1 MEIFLYIQRQNETL
15 VCSMYSISSSF
26 SFSLHLS
33 LSLAFA
39 LSRSRFRFQLLYT
52 PSFRFY
58 KCKYTYDVIHIRITE
73 KKNRTC
79 TCTQHLETVVERD
92 SVRMCAHRNKQTH
105 THTHT
110 HTQICL
116 FLSKQNVEFIFYT
129 TKKNQVFFRY
139 HLLNEIFLRND
150 FFSAQT

>member
-73 KKNRTC
+73 KKIEHAHAYNTWKPWLSAIVC
-79 TCTQHLETVVERD
+79 VCVHIET
-92 SVRMCAHRNKQTH
+92 NKH
-105 THTHT
+105 TRTHT